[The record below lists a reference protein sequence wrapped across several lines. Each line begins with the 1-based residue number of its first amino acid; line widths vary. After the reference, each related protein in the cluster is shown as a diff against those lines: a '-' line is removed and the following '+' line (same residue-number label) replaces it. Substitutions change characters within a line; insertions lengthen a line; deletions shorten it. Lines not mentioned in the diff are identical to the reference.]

1 MLTDLL
7 FGVLMVCFGDFV
19 FIFLGLKG
27 PSLWCALVME
37 KTHDASECIPS
48 K

>member
-1 MLTDLL
+1 MLTDFL

-27 PSLWCALVME
+27 PSFVVCLSYGE
-37 KTHDASECIPS
+37 DT
-48 K
+48 